1 MSEYPEI
8 LHGGCL
14 PLAWQLKDKRVVLV
28 GGGVVAAGR
37 LVNVLQ
43 ADALVT
49 LIAPSKS
56 LNAEVKYRIMED
68 PLAAS
73 RITYVDRLYE
83 GPSDLEGADMVL
95 TAIDDNEASLKIWN
109 DAKTLRIPV
118 NVADVPPN
126 CDFYFGSLI
135 RRGPLQVLVST
146 NGRGPKLASLIRHKL
161 ESALPPHLEQAIDKV
176 GTLRERLRERAPGVG
191 GRVGRDR
198 MKWMTEVCEVWD
210 MEELAD
216 LDDAAMQKLLDQGW
230 ETKKVPDYRAI
241 MGRKSPS
248 KASAKQWNF
257 SGMDFTLG
265 VMLGIGA
272 TITFTTWWARRLYFT
287 RQLWNF
293 KLPKAESTHPPNI
306 KKEFW
311 STVVENPQSKRCPR
325 SLTLDG

>member
-28 GGGVVAAGR
+28 GGGVVATGR

-56 LNAEVKYRIMED
+56 LNSEVKYRIMED

-83 GPSDLEGADMVL
+83 GPGDLEGADMVL
-95 TAIDDNEASLKIWN
+95 TAIDDNEASLRIWR
-109 DAKTLRIPV
+109 DAKALRIPV

-146 NGRGPKLASLIRHKL
+146 NGRGPKLASLIRQRL
-161 ESALPPHLEQAIDKV
+161 ESALPEHLEQAIEKV

-191 GRVGRDR
+191 GRIGRDR

-210 MEELAD
+210 MEELAE
-216 LDDAAMQKLLDQGW
+216 LDDVAMQKLLDEGW
-230 ETKKVPDYRAI
+230 ETKKVPDYKTI
-241 MGRKSPS
+241 MGRKSAKKGSS
-248 KASAKQWNF
+248 KQNGF
-257 SGMDFTLG
+257 SKVDLALG
-265 VMLGIGA
+265 FMLGIGA
-272 TITFTTWWARRLYFT
+272 TLTFTTWWTRRRYFQLRYDT
-287 RQLWNF
+287 RF
-293 KLPKAESTHPPNI
+293 TDTPH
-306 KKEFW
+306 
-311 STVVENPQSKRCPR
+311 R
-325 SLTLDG
+325 LTKHAINTNTRGQE